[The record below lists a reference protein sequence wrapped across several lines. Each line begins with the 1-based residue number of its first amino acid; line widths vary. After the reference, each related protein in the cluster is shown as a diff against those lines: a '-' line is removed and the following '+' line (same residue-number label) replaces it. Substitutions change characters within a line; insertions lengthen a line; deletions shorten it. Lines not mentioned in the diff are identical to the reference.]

1 MNATQSAIPC
11 CQMVVNRNWSGILK
25 ESSLTIASMSNQWPV
40 RTQMQTTV
48 IDMVK
53 LNSSAAVKRPQQPSD
68 IRWPSV
74 HGRIMYWH
82 IGSKRNARATVA
94 MTTKRIKIIN
104 WIEVKKMKTYLLY
117 RRRKAFAWSRRRK
130 TWREERWM
138 HPMADTMRVS
148 CPESQSQNLFQGNL
162 LRTIKKFKDTSYLY
176 RVTPARQSA
185 SCWSFHFGAFFPSHV
200 LPVPCWGSGSCRKR
214 WGGWRLGKLK
224 LLIQTVQ
231 PPSF

>member
-94 MTTKRIKIIN
+94 MTTKRIKINN
-104 WIEVKKMKTYLLY
+104 WNEVKNENSLAVQTAKSICMESKKKNMT
-117 RRRKAFAWSRRRK
+117 RREMDAPNGRHNACVVSRVAK
-130 TWREERWM
+130 
-138 HPMADTMRVS
+138 
-148 CPESQSQNLFQGNL
+148 PESIPRKS
-162 LRTIKKFKDTSYLY
+162 FKNN
-176 RVTPARQSA
+176 
-185 SCWSFHFGAFFPSHV
+185 
-200 LPVPCWGSGSCRKR
+200 
-214 WGGWRLGKLK
+214 
-224 LLIQTVQ
+224 
-231 PPSF
+231 